1 VLLVEDERA
10 VREMAARILV
20 RHGYRVVAARHGDDA
35 LLAWHELGG
44 RVDVLLTDL
53 RMPGMGGRA
62 LAQRLAAERPE
73 LPVVMMSGYAND
85 ADPVAGAGRGEAL
98 FLQKPFTAE
107 SLLRLVRAAID
118 RTRPA

>member
-1 VLLVEDERA
+1 
-10 VREMAARILV
+10 MAARILV